1 MQRVDRELSLEL
13 TESPINPA
21 FIHISPWDLL
31 YASNRLIDSSWNL
44 PRDSCILKAL
54 PADQSPPTSSRL
66 NGHCKYMSR
75 KTIAFW
81 AMLKH
86 FSNTVD
92 QNIGNRGI
100 YNLSFYCILKLSN
113 QLKNIAVSST
123 ASAFY
128 NCETSTNPNWLLCYH
143 DDKLEGSPWQARS
156 SKQTDKACVKDAASH
171 SFVRKCEKLRVWIS
185 HLVIYMKMPFHRCDQ
200 RLRLMTSSKSLM
212 RIRNGFNLNW
222 LGNQ

>member
-1 MQRVDRELSLEL
+1 MQHVDREFSF

-21 FIHISPWDLL
+21 FIHMSPWDLL

-54 PADQSPPTSSRL
+54 PADQSRPTSSRYANYYAALWL
-66 NGHCKYMSR
+66 NEHCKYMSR

-100 YNLSFYCILKLSN
+100 YNLSFYCIWKLSN
-113 QLKNIAVSST
+113 QLKNIVVSST
-123 ASAFY
+123 ASVFY
-128 NCETSTNPNWLLCYH
+128 NCETSINPNWLLCYH
-143 DDKLEGSPWQARS
+143 DKKL
-156 SKQTDKACVKDAASH
+156 
-171 SFVRKCEKLRVWIS
+171 
-185 HLVIYMKMPFHRCDQ
+185 
-200 RLRLMTSSKSLM
+200 
-212 RIRNGFNLNW
+212 
-222 LGNQ
+222 